1 MLDLPLAFDLIV
13 ATLVG
18 LAVGLEREWSGH
30 ATGPDARFAGLRT
43 FALLGLIGGIAG
55 WFARIDLQL
64 IATCVVSGSIL
75 FVIVA
80 FAMAMRRP
88 GTTADGTTEVAAI
101 VVLLLGVAAGQG
113 HRAVASAAAALVV
126 VLLAEKTALQLTL
139 KRIDAA
145 ELRATLQ
152 FAVMAL
158 VVLPLLPPGSFGPY
172 DAFQPR
178 QLWIVVLLFSALNFA
193 GYIAR
198 RLIGETRGLGVT
210 GLLGGL
216 ISSTAVTFTFSRRS
230 REEPAL
236 GAPLALGVVAA
247 CTVLIPR
254 VLIVSTTLQPTLY
267 AELLP
272 ILTPILLAGLAILA
286 FALWRDREAR
296 PLDSASPDS
305 ASKTAA
311 TTPAPE
317 KPSTPSDIASNV
329 RTQNPLAFGNS
340 LRMALLFQIVLFLI
354 AWVQATIGETGIL
367 ATAALLGLT
376 DMDALTLSMARLAG
390 DVSQLHTAA
399 LAIGIGVLAN
409 TVLKSAVVLSLGGQS
424 FRHRAFAALMLM
436 GLVGTAALWWR
447 W

>member
-43 FALLGLIGGIAG
+43 FALLGLIGGIGG
-55 WFARIDLQL
+55 WFARLNMQVL
-64 IATCVVSGSIL
+64 AACVISGAIL
-75 FVIVA
+75 FAIVA

-88 GTTADGTTEVAAI
+88 GTTADATTEVAAI
-101 VVLLLGVAAGQG
+101 VVLVLGAAAGLG
-113 HRAVASAAAALVV
+113 HRSVASAAAALVV
-126 VLLAEKTALQLTL
+126 VLLAEKTALQRTL

-158 VVLPLLPPGSFGPY
+158 VVLPLLPTGAFGPY

-198 RLIGETRGLGVT
+198 RVIGETRGLGVT

-254 VLIVSTTLQPTLY
+254 VLIISTTLQPTLY
-267 AELLP
+267 PELLP
-272 ILTPILLAGLAILA
+272 ILSPMLLIGLAIVA
-286 FALWRDREAR
+286 FALWRERETR
-296 PLDSASPDS
+296 PLDGPEPV
-305 ASKTAA
+305 TATRTVTDA
-311 TTPAPE
+311 NDAITPPMISYDAR
-317 KPSTPSDIASNV
+317 K
-329 RTQNPLAFGNS
+329 QNPLALGNS
-340 LRMALLFQIVLFLI
+340 LRMALLFQVVLFLI
-354 AWVQATIGETGIL
+354 AWVQATIGETGVL
-367 ATAALLGLT
+367 GTAALLGLT
-376 DMDALTLSMARLAG
+376 DMDALTLSMARLAA
-390 DVSQLHTAA
+390 DASQLHIAA
-399 LAIGIGVLAN
+399 LAVGIGVLAN
-409 TVLKSAVVLSLGGQS
+409 TLLKSVVILTLGGHG
-424 FRHRAFAALMLM
+424 FRQRAFAALMLM
-436 GLVGTAALWWR
+436 GIVGAAALWWR
-447 W
+447 WS